1 MFHVEIFISAPLLH
15 KVCPTLKWKFVEAA
29 LLYNNYLPH
38 IGITIFFQ
46 KWWLTFTFCSLLLTG
61 SNINEVIRAVL
72 NFFFFFYE
80 KISHAQKA
88 PKSTQSTKSTKSTKI
103 TKSTKNHQKTQKR
116 NQAKAQNA
124 NKRTKIK
131 NALKKHLSGKK

>member
-1 MFHVEIFISAPLLH
+1 MELINVKLF
-15 KVCPTLKWKFVEAA
+15 
-29 LLYNNYLPH
+29 
-38 IGITIFFQ
+38 IGI
-46 KWWLTFTFCSLLLTG
+46 S

-72 NFFFFFYE
+72 NFLLFFYE
-80 KISHAQKA
+80 KILHAPKSTKSTKQHQKA
-88 PKSTQSTKSTKSTKI
+88 PKSTKK
-103 TKSTKNHQKTQKR
+103 HQKAQKVQKR